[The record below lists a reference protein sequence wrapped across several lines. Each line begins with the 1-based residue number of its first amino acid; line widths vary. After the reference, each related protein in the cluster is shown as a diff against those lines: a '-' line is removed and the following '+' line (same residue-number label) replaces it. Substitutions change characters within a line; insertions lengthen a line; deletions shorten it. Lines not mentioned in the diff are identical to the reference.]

1 LDEWR
6 READASRTES
16 QRAATEQAGPQ
27 AVAELGPL
35 VIVPFHVS

>member
-1 LDEWR
+1 LDERR
-6 READASRTES
+6 READTSWTES

-35 VIVPFHVS
+35 VIVPFHAS

>member
-1 LDEWR
+1 MDEWR

-27 AVAELGPL
+27 AEAELGPL

>member
-6 READASRTES
+6 WEADASGTES

-35 VIVPFHVS
+35 IIVPFHAC

>member
-1 LDEWR
+1 LDER
-6 READASRTES
+6 RWQADASRTES

-35 VIVPFHVS
+35 FIVPFHTR

>member
-1 LDEWR
+1 MDEWR
-6 READASRTES
+6 GEADASRTES

-35 VIVPFHVS
+35 FIVPLHAR

>member
-1 LDEWR
+1 LDER
-6 READASRTES
+6 RRKADSSRTES

-35 VIVPFHVS
+35 VIVPLHAS